1 MYLLGVLSEDKT
13 SEMTLMKQLR
23 VNYAALPSTL
33 PSELTSLVLQT
44 ALAHH
49 TRRFENP
56 TYESLITA
64 LTAETTTPLQSQTIQ
79 GPSGSRSSSVGTT
92 SLTASSLLNNTYAS
106 SSPYTSY
113 SNSPPMSGTN
123 PMNPPHLSLDDG
135 SPAAM
140 FRAKGFLIPTP
151 SGPPSRHG
159 YIALIEEVLGKY
171 WHASGCTPKPGD
183 AEAEP
188 HGDRSPRPNWRPG
201 EAPAPA
207 DWVYLATPFVCCL
220 ARPIAVFYGFEN
232 LMDRMST
239 CGWKTRADVEEDFPP
254 LPSRLGTMLGLFRLA
269 LPELHAYFE
278 DEQVP
283 MTQVAMSW
291 MTTLLS
297 REMWLGDVL
306 RLWGEPRYLIQLTS
320 DSYFASNDMFELHC
334 YVCVAILATCKE

>member
-13 SEMTLMKQLR
+13 SEMTLLKQLR

-64 LTAETTTPLQSQTIQ
+64 LTAETSAPPQAQSQSGQ
-79 GPSGSRSSSVGTT
+79 GQNGTRSSSVGTN
-92 SLTASSLLNNTYAS
+92 SLTSSSILNNSYAS
-106 SSPYTSY
+106 SSAYTSY
-113 SNSPPMSGTN
+113 SSSPPLTATN
-123 PMNPPHLSLDDG
+123 PLNPPHLSLDDG
-135 SPAAM
+135 SSAAM

-159 YIALIEEVLGKY
+159 YIGLIEEVLGKY

-188 HGDRSPRPNWRPG
+188 DGDRSPRPNWRPG

-232 LMDRMST
+232 LMERMSKCSGT
-239 CGWKTRADVEEDFPP
+239 NGADIRRGIPSSALSVRHYARTV
-254 LPSRLGTMLGLFRLA
+254 PSRSARA
-269 LPELHAYFE
+269 AC
-278 DEQVP
+278 
-283 MTQVAMSW
+283 
-291 MTTLLS
+291 LL
-297 REMWLGDVL
+297 
-306 RLWGEPRYLIQLTS
+306 
-320 DSYFASNDMFELHC
+320 
-334 YVCVAILATCKE
+334 

>member
-64 LTAETTTPLQSQTIQ
+64 LTAETSPPAPYQPAIAPT
-79 GPSGSRSSSVGTT
+79 GSRSGWGGIGGSSY
-92 SLTASSLLNNTYAS
+92 TAPLY
-106 SSPYTSY
+106 
-113 SNSPPMSGTN
+113 NSPPVSGNN
-123 PMNPPHLSLDDG
+123 PVNPPPLSLDEG
-135 SPAAM
+135 SSVM
-140 FRAKGFLIPTP
+140 FRAKGFLIPPP

-171 WHASGCTPKPGD
+171 WHASGCKPEPGD

-188 HGDRSPRPNWRPG
+188 DGDHCPRPNWKPG

-220 ARPIAVFYGFEN
+220 SRPIAVFYGFEK
-232 LMDRMST
+232 LMDRMSEK
-239 CGWKTRADVEEDFPP
+239 G
-254 LPSRLGTMLGLFRLA
+254 
-269 LPELHAYFE
+269 
-278 DEQVP
+278 
-283 MTQVAMSW
+283 
-291 MTTLLS
+291 
-297 REMWLGDVL
+297 
-306 RLWGEPRYLIQLTS
+306 
-320 DSYFASNDMFELHC
+320 
-334 YVCVAILATCKE
+334 